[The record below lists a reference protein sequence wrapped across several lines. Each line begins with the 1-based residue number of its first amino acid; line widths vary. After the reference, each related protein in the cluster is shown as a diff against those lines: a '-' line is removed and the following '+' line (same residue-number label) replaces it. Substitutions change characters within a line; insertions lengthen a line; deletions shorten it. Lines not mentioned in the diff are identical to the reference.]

1 MSGGNIHTILLDKVI
16 IANGTNEN
24 EFRLEGEWRYS
35 QSKLNEFVAEK
46 AEILI
51 SKVPFRPNYVN
62 RSGEL
67 KKSANLLSHRTNG
80 VPTNE
85 DATNEIRELFGAD
98 VMSHPK
104 PSGLI
109 QYLVRAITGA
119 GDTIMDFFAG
129 SGTTAHGM
137 WRQCAD
143 DGLERHFLLVQLPEV
158 IAPDDAAGK
167 DARALCE
174 KLGVPPNISEVCK
187 ERLRRTA
194 NTFRGELTH
203 RDLDLGFKVFRLAES
218 NIKAW
223 NSRPDLIAETLDEVV
238 DNLRAERLPDDLLYE
253 LLLKLGFELATRIER
268 YDCDDFEIAS
278 VGSGTLMTCLAE
290 RITRE
295 GAERLGGRISRLR
308 QELQPAGGSV
318 VIFRDSAFE
327 DDVTKANLSETLT
340 QAGIEKIRS
349 L

>member
-158 IAPDDAAGK
+158 IAPDDARERTHERS
-167 DARALCE
+167 ARNLASL
-174 KLGVPPNISEVCK
+174 L
-187 ERLRRTA
+187 
-194 NTFRGELTH
+194 TF
-203 RDLDLGFKVFRLAES
+203 
-218 NIKAW
+218 
-223 NSRPDLIAETLDEVV
+223 
-238 DNLRAERLPDDLLYE
+238 
-253 LLLKLGFELATRIER
+253 LKYARK
-268 YDCDDFEIAS
+268 DCDGRRILLEENS
-278 VGSGTLMTCLAE
+278 LTVTL
-290 RITRE
+290 I
-295 GAERLGGRISRLR
+295 
-308 QELQPAGGSV
+308 
-318 VIFRDSAFE
+318 
-327 DDVTKANLSETLT
+327 
-340 QAGIEKIRS
+340 
-349 L
+349 